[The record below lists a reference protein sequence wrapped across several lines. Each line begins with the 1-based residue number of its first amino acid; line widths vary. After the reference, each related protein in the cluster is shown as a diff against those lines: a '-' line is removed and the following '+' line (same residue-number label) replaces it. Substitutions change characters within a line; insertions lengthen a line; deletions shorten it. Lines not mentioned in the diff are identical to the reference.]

1 MQAIFGARN
10 AATINLVLEIL
21 ILAGLYV
28 GFYYARKKKFRPHH
42 ANIQTT
48 MVLLNLVLILT
59 IMIPSFYSFVILGG
73 TTTGTVGTLMIVHAI
88 LGAIAEIVALYLVF
102 SERFK
107 IIPKPWRIK
116 NIKPVMRTVLGVW
129 TIVMI
134 LGIGIYYFRYLA
146 PKPPDTSAANAPV
159 TSLQYNANH
168 FQIHAIELQDAVKRN
183 STPAIR
189 RHTEHVINILV
200 GKASPDYGDLD
211 NDGVVEDPG
220 DGTGILVY
228 LQNISEL
235 AASGGNPSAAQ
246 LADQLRT
253 QLASAV
259 SEAQGI
265 MKTSNFAS
273 VQAQIDNLANL
284 GNQIAKGTGT
294 SVPALATMLNVDT
307 TMPLPNP
314 AQAQS
319 GTTTVD
325 MQDFAFKPPAL
336 TVKKGT
342 TVVFVNKDNAKHTV
356 TADDKAY
363 NSKDVDGGK
372 SFSFTYDQPGEYH
385 YYCEYHGDKGGVD
398 MSGTIVV
405 TE

>member
-21 ILAGLYV
+21 ILIGLYV
-28 GFYYARKKKFRPHH
+28 GFYYARRKMFRPHH

-48 MVLLNLVLILT
+48 MVLSNLVLILS
-59 IMIPSFYSFVILGG
+59 IMVPSFYSFVILGG

-88 LGAIAEIVALYLVF
+88 LGAIAEGVALYLVF

-107 IIPKPWRIK
+107 VIPKPWRIK
-116 NIKPVMRTVLGVW
+116 NIKPVMRSVLGLW
-129 TIVMI
+129 TIVVI

-146 PKPPDTSAANAPV
+146 PKPPDTSAASAPV
-159 TSLQYNANH
+159 ISLQYDANH
-168 FQIHAIELQDAVKRN
+168 FQIHANELQDAVKRN

-200 GKASPDYGDLD
+200 GKGSPDYGDLD

-220 DGTGILVY
+220 DGTGMLVN
-228 LQNISEL
+228 LQNVSDIAS
-235 AASGGNPSAAQ
+235 SGGNPTAAQ
-246 LADQLRT
+246 MADQLRT
-253 QLASAV
+253 KLQAALAD
-259 SEAQGI
+259 AQAI
-265 MKTSNFAS
+265 LKTNNFAGA
-273 VQAQIDNLANL
+273 QAQIDNLANL
-284 GNQIAKGTGT
+284 GNQIARGSSN
-294 SVPALATMLNVDT
+294 SVPALATLLKIDT
-307 TMPLPNP
+307 TVTTPNP
-314 AQAQS
+314 AQVQS

-325 MQDFAFKPPAL
+325 MQDFAFKPPTL

-356 TADDKAY
+356 TADDKSF
-363 NSKDVDGGK
+363 NSKDVDAGK
-372 SFSFTYDQPGEYH
+372 TFSFTFDQPGEYR

-398 MSGTIVV
+398 MSGTVNV